1 MNRSSLQVGINKL
14 KKWWDSDEK
23 VLGCTLPFQRHAG
36 VWSAYTKSS
45 LIWSMLADSY
55 IPPIVLLKD
64 KVGGDT
70 KGKEAFSYEILD
82 GQQRLT
88 NIFSFIDDG
97 WALHSATPVVTVDGF
112 EYEIAGRKFSEL
124 EEELQNAVIQ
134 YRFSVQCLENYT
146 MEEAESLFF
155 NINSGVSL
163 SPIQK
168 SKSRLGTEL
177 IRFFT
182 GLLGGAFFSQAV
194 NMTEAQAKRED
205 DLLMLLQSAML
216 LDNRH
221 EGTEYK
227 FISAAHCLSYAES
240 IRGTYNKDKQGM
252 LSEVVAYLDRA
263 FTFKNKFLSK
273 NNVPV
278 VVVMAKVA
286 LENGVEEKTFGGFV
300 NLFANSIYPSYK
312 EASGSGN
319 VKAKSVQMRLRVMFL
334 ALCRHFCLDA
344 DEIKAPFADSIPLYE
359 GLLEEDGLL
368 PVRGT
373 PADGGSGAAAEA
385 SDDEA
390 ESGGEPVDGGEGQ
403 PDKEGDAGGE
413 EAPEGEENP
422 EVSGE
427 SPSSAAE
434 GAEGAENTIEGES
447 GGEGSPYGE
456 VPDGGEG

>member
-1 MNRSSLQVGINKL
+1 MNRSSLPVNVSRL
-14 KKWWDSDEK
+14 KKWWDSEEK
-23 VLGCTLPFQRHAG
+23 TLRCTLPFQRHAG
-36 VWSAYTKSS
+36 VWNVYTKSS

-55 IPPIVLLKD
+55 VPPIVLLKD
-64 KVGGDT
+64 KAGEDVKNKD
-70 KGKEAFSYEILD
+70 AFVYEILD

-88 NIFSFIDDG
+88 NIFGFINDE

-124 EEELQNAVIQ
+124 EEELQNAVTQ
-134 YRFSVQCLENYT
+134 FSFSVQRLENYT
-146 MEEAESLFF
+146 MEEAEALFF
-155 NINSGVSL
+155 NINSGVNL
-163 SPIQK
+163 SPVQK
-168 SKSRLGTEL
+168 SKSKMGTEL
-177 IRFFT
+177 IKFFT

-194 NMTEAQAKRED
+194 NMTEVQAKRED

-216 LDNRH
+216 LDSRH

-227 FISAAHCLSYAES
+227 LISAAHCLSYAES
-240 IRGTYNKDKQGM
+240 IRGTYNKDKQAM

-263 FTFKNKFLSK
+263 FTFKNKFLSR
-273 NNVPV
+273 NNVSI

-286 LENGVEEKTFGGFV
+286 LENGVEEKTFSGFV

-319 VKAKSVQMRLRVMFL
+319 VKAKNTQMRLRVMFL
-334 ALCRHFCLDA
+334 ALCRHLGLDA
-344 DEIKAPFADSIPLYE
+344 SEIKAPFAEGIPLYE

-373 PADGGSGAAAEA
+373 PVESVSGGPKEA
-385 SDDEA
+385 SANEA
-390 ESGGEPVDGGEGQ
+390 ESGGGERQ
-403 PDKEGDAGGE
+403 PDKEGGAGGE
-413 EAPEGEENP
+413 EAPAGEENP

-427 SPSSAAE
+427 SPGSAAE
-434 GAEGAENTIEGES
+434 GADGAENATEGES
-447 GGEGSPYGE
+447 GGEGSPHGE